1 MEFSLKFD
9 TVKSGWSI
17 VDIEGSLVIISK
29 KYSISI
35 SVPNSTKALC
45 SISSVYQST
54 CLGVSDHKRVKTV
67 LSGYC

>member
-17 VDIEGSLVIISK
+17 VDTEGSLVIISK
-29 KYSISI
+29 KYCISI

-45 SISSVYQST
+45 SISSECSLFTKVP
-54 CLGVSDHKRVKTV
+54 V
-67 LSGYC
+67 LDF